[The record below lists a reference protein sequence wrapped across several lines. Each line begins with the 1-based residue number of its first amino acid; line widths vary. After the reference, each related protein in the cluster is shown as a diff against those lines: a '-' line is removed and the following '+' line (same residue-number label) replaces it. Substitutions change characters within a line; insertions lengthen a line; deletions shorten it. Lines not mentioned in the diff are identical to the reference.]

1 VAFVTLEHP
10 LTIMWKDAG
19 ESSSRNDICDLQK
32 EQNHNFA
39 ERFKD
44 IEWIAK

>member
-1 VAFVTLEHP
+1 VAFVSLEHP

-19 ESSSRNDICDLQK
+19 ESSSRNDTCALLK
-32 EQNHNFA
+32 KQNHNFA
-39 ERFKD
+39 ERFQD

>member
-1 VAFVTLEHP
+1 
-10 LTIMWKDAG
+10 MWKDAG
-19 ESSSRNDICDLQK
+19 ESSSRNDTCILLK
-32 EQNHNFA
+32 EQNHNFV

>member
-1 VAFVTLEHP
+1 MAFVTLEHP

-19 ESSSRNDICDLQK
+19 ESSSRNDTWALLK

-39 ERFKD
+39 EPFKD